1 MNDIDDTPKPYGE
14 LALQTLAM
22 PANTNFNGD
31 IFGGWLVA
39 QMDLAAAIAAIK
51 ETRGRVVTVTID
63 SMSFLV
69 PVPVGAVVSCY
80 TAIIEARRS
89 SIKINVEVWINSK
102 NTFNSIKVTEGHFVF
117 VSLNQQGRT
126 QRLNKL
132 DKL

>member
-1 MNDIDDTPKPYGE
+1 MNDIDVTPKPYGE

-51 ETRGRVVTVTID
+51 ETRGRVVTVSID

-80 TAIIEARRS
+80 TAIIETRRS

-117 VSLNQQGRT
+117 VSLNPQGRT

>member
-1 MNDIDDTPKPYGE
+1 
-14 LALQTLAM
+14 M

-80 TAIIEARRS
+80 TAIIETRRS

-117 VSLNQQGRT
+117 VSLNPQCRT